1 MLTIRTTVQID
12 GAVQGVSEAVAVGRA
27 GVRAI
32 GDIDGTL
39 GGGGG
44 GGGRGAIRSSES
56 AGGPWTI
63 GLLQGGSAET
73 SEAKEQTAFRF

>member
-1 MLTIRTTVQID
+1 MD
-12 GAVQGVSEAVAVGRA
+12 VSEAVAVGRA

-32 GDIDGTL
+32 GDIGGTL

-63 GLLQGGSAET
+63 GSLRLMLLYCRVLQTVRRGSLKNNRT
-73 SEAKEQTAFRF
+73 HRGTNKG